1 MNRPAVSVKNNLKL
15 LKIRSR
21 YKRHETERTSP
32 LESLGPKLKLS
43 PRGKQRVRLQ
53 QAKNLYR
60 DTVLLATTVGI
71 AIWLI
76 DYFFF

>member
-1 MNRPAVSVKNNLKL
+1 MNRPAVSVKNNLNF

-21 YKRHETERTSP
+21 YKRHETARTSP

-76 DYFFF
+76 DYFLF

>member
-1 MNRPAVSVKNNLKL
+1 MNRPAVSVKNNLKF

-32 LESLGPKLKLS
+32 LERLGPRLKLS
-43 PRGKQRVRLQ
+43 PSGKQRVRLQ

-60 DTVLLATTVGI
+60 DTVLLATTVGL

-76 DYFFF
+76 DYFLF

>member
-1 MNRPAVSVKNNLKL
+1 MNRPAVSVNNNLKF
-15 LKIRSR
+15 LKVRSR

-43 PRGKQRVRLQ
+43 SSGKRRVRLQ
-53 QAKNLYR
+53 EAKNLYR

-76 DYFFF
+76 DYFLF